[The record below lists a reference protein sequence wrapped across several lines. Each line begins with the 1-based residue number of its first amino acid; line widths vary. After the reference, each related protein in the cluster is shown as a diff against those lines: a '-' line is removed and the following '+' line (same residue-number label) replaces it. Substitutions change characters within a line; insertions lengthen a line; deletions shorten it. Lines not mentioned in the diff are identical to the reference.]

1 MTAPPPELRLLRL
14 VQRQI
19 LVGKPL
25 PFGVRDEHGNLLLAK
40 GQVVVDDA
48 QLAELLDRGAYVDA
62 EEIRLLRQAAAAVAA
77 KPARKLTLFD
87 QWEQMIWRLDGLLRS
102 ANEAGFAARVAELAT
117 AVLALQRRDPD
128 VAIYM
133 TMRQDTKRLS
143 IYGLTHSLYCAMAC
157 SLAATRL
164 DWNEDET
171 LRVVSAALTMNLSII
186 ELQGRLATQGNKPTE
201 KQFERLRE
209 HPQVAVDALIAAG
222 VTDSLWLDA
231 VAQHHERRDG
241 KGYPAGST
249 TPSDL
254 AVALR
259 QADVLLAKISPRA
272 EREPMPIQ
280 QAHRELFADDGGGPF
295 AAALIKEF
303 GIFPPGDFVQ
313 IKSGELAV
321 VVRRGPT
328 AMVPEVATIT
338 DRQGLPTV
346 NTVRRDTARPDFAIV
361 GKAPDQTLVQ
371 RLLPER
377 LYGLIE

>member
-1 MTAPPPELRLLRL
+1 MLRL

-25 PFGVRDEHGNLLLAK
+25 PFGVRDEQGHLLLAK
-40 GQVVVDDA
+40 GQVVADDA
-48 QLAELLDRGAYVDA
+48 HLAALLDRGAYVDA
-62 EEIRLLRQAAAAVAA
+62 EEMRVLRQAAVA
-77 KPARKLTLFD
+77 KPARNLTLFD

-102 ANEAGFAARVAELAT
+102 AGEAGFAARVAELAV
-117 AVLALQRRDPD
+117 AMLALQRHDPD
-128 VAIYM
+128 IAIYM

-157 SLAATRL
+157 SLAAARL
-164 DWNEDET
+164 GWDEDAT
-171 LRVVSAALTMNLSII
+171 LRIVAAALTMNLSII

-209 HPQVAVDALIAAG
+209 HPQAAVAALIAAG

-241 KGYPAGST
+241 KGYPAAIA
-249 TPSDL
+249 TPSEL

-272 EREPMPIQ
+272 ERAPMPIQ

-303 GIFPPGDFVQ
+303 GIYPPGDFVQ

-321 VVRRGPT
+321 VVRRGAT

-338 DRQGLPTV
+338 DRQGMPTV
-346 NTVRRDTARPDFAIV
+346 NTVRRDTARPEFAIV
-361 GKAPDQTLVQ
+361 GKPTDKSLVQ

-377 LYGLIE
+377 LYGLAE

>member
-1 MTAPPPELRLLRL
+1 MTDPTPESRLLRL

-25 PFGVRDEHGNLLLAK
+25 PFGVRDEQGHLLLAK
-40 GQVVVDDA
+40 GQVVADDA
-48 QLAELLDRGAYVDA
+48 HLAALLDRGAYVDA
-62 EEIRLLRQAAAAVAA
+62 EEMRVLRQAAVA
-77 KPARKLTLFD
+77 KPARNLTLFD

-102 ANEAGFAARVAELAT
+102 ASEAGFAARVAELAG
-117 AVLALQRRDPD
+117 ALLALQRHDPD
-128 VAIYM
+128 IAIYM

-157 SLAATRL
+157 SLAAARL
-164 DWNEDET
+164 GWSEDET
-171 LRVVSAALTMNLSII
+171 LRIVAAALTMNLSII
-186 ELQGRLATQGNKPTE
+186 ELQGRLVTQGNKPTE

-209 HPQVAVDALIAAG
+209 HPQAAVAALIAAG

-241 KGYPAGST
+241 KGYPAAIA
-249 TPSDL
+249 TPSEL

-272 EREPMPIQ
+272 ERAPMPIQ

-303 GIFPPGDFVQ
+303 GIYPPGDFVQ

-321 VVRRGPT
+321 VVRRGAT

-338 DRQGLPTV
+338 DRQGMPTV
-346 NTVRRDTARPDFAIV
+346 NTVRRDTARPEFAIV
-361 GKAPDQTLVQ
+361 GKPTDKSLVQ

-377 LYGLIE
+377 LYGLVE

>member
-1 MTAPPPELRLLRL
+1 MTDPTPESRLLRL

-25 PFGVRDEHGNLLLAK
+25 PFGVRDEQGHLLLAK
-40 GQVVVDDA
+40 GQVVADDA
-48 QLAELLDRGAYVDA
+48 HLAALLDRGAYVDA
-62 EEIRLLRQAAAAVAA
+62 EEMRVLRQAAVA
-77 KPARKLTLFD
+77 KPARNLTLFD

-102 ANEAGFAARVAELAT
+102 ASEAGFAARVAELAV
-117 AVLALQRRDPD
+117 AMLALQRHDPD
-128 VAIYM
+128 IAIYM

-157 SLAATRL
+157 SLAAARL
-164 DWNEDET
+164 GWDEDAT
-171 LRVVSAALTMNLSII
+171 LRIVAAALTMNLSII

-209 HPQVAVDALIAAG
+209 HPQAAVAALIAAG

-241 KGYPAGST
+241 KGYPAAIA
-249 TPSDL
+249 TPSEL

-303 GIFPPGDFVQ
+303 GIYPPGDFVQ

-321 VVRRGPT
+321 VVRRGAT

-338 DRQGLPTV
+338 DRQGMPTV
-346 NTVRRDTARPDFAIV
+346 NTVRRDTARPEFAIV
-361 GKAPDQTLVQ
+361 GKPTDKSLVQ

-377 LYGLIE
+377 LYGLVE

>member
-1 MTAPPPELRLLRL
+1 MTDPTPESRLLRL

-25 PFGVRDEHGNLLLAK
+25 PFGVRDELGHLLLAK
-40 GQVVVDDA
+40 GQVVADDA
-48 QLAELLDRGAYVDA
+48 HLAALLDRGAYVDA
-62 EEIRLLRQAAAAVAA
+62 EEMRVLRQAAVA

-102 ANEAGFAARVAELAT
+102 TGEAGFAARVAELAV
-117 AVLALQRRDPD
+117 ALLALQRHDPD
-128 VAIYM
+128 IAIYM
-133 TMRQDTKRLS
+133 TMRQDSKRLS
-143 IYGLTHSLYCAMAC
+143 IYGLTHTLYCAMAC
-157 SLAATRL
+157 SLAAARL
-164 DWNEDET
+164 GWSEDET
-171 LRVVSAALTMNLSII
+171 LRIAAAALTMNLSII

-209 HPQVAVDALIAAG
+209 HPQAAVDALVAAG
-222 VTDSLWLDA
+222 INDRLWLDA

-241 KGYPAGST
+241 TGYPAAIA
-249 TPSDL
+249 TPSEL

-272 EREPMPIQ
+272 ERAPMPIQ

-313 IKSGELAV
+313 LKSGELAV
-321 VVRRGPT
+321 VVRRGAT
-328 AMVPEVATIT
+328 AMVPEVAAIT
-338 DRQGLPTV
+338 DRQGMPTV
-346 NTVRRDTARPDFAIV
+346 NTVRRQTAQPEFAIV
-361 GKAPDQTLVQ
+361 GPAPDKRLVL
-371 RLLPER
+371 RVVPER
-377 LYGLIE
+377 LFGLPE

>member
-1 MTAPPPELRLLRL
+1 MTDPTPESRLLRL

-25 PFGVRDEHGNLLLAK
+25 PFGVRDELGHLLLAK
-40 GQVVVDDA
+40 GQVVADDA
-48 QLAELLDRGAYVDA
+48 HLAALLDRGAYVDA
-62 EEIRLLRQAAAAVAA
+62 EEMRVLRQATVA

-102 ANEAGFAARVAELAT
+102 TGEAGFAARVAELAV
-117 AVLALQRRDPD
+117 ALLALQRHDPD
-128 VAIYM
+128 IAIYM
-133 TMRQDTKRLS
+133 TMRQDSKRLS
-143 IYGLTHSLYCAMAC
+143 IYGLTHTLYCAMAC
-157 SLAATRL
+157 SLAAARL
-164 DWNEDET
+164 GWSEDET
-171 LRVVSAALTMNLSII
+171 LRIVAAALTMNLSII

-209 HPQVAVDALIAAG
+209 HPQAAVDALLAAG
-222 VTDSLWLDA
+222 INDRLWLDA

-241 KGYPAGST
+241 TGYPTAIA
-249 TPSDL
+249 TPSEL

-272 EREPMPIQ
+272 ERAPMPIQ

-313 IKSGELAV
+313 LKSGELAV
-321 VVRRGPT
+321 VVRRGAT
-328 AMVPEVATIT
+328 AMVPEVAAIT
-338 DRQGLPTV
+338 DRQGMPTV
-346 NTVRRDTARPDFAIV
+346 NTVRRQTAQPEFAIV
-361 GKAPDQTLVQ
+361 GPAPDKRLVL
-371 RLLPER
+371 RVVPER
-377 LYGLIE
+377 LFGLPE